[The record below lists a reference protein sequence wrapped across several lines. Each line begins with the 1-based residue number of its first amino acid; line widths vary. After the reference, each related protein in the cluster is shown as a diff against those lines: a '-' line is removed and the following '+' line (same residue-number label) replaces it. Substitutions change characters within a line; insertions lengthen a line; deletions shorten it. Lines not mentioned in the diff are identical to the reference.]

1 VAVQCTASRSPAATV
16 ERTVSAKSGNAANS
30 SLKYARTPSGPAAST
45 WPAMWSTPSGAHSA
59 AIASTSRRAI
69 ASK

>member
-1 VAVQCTASRSPAATV
+1 VTV
-16 ERTVSAKSGNAANS
+16 ERTSIAKSGKAANTS
-30 SLKYARTPSGPAAST
+30 AKYARTPFGPTVST
-45 WPAMWSTPSGAHSA
+45 RPAMCSSPSGAHSA